1 MADGSL
7 LFDTHID
14 GSGFNSGVSKLGGS
28 AKKGLT
34 AVSGI
39 ITAVIG
45 SAVAK
50 AAMECVNLASDLQE
64 VQNVVDVTFG
74 ESAGTINDWSRQA
87 ANAFGLSELSA
98 KQYTGTMGA
107 MLKSSGVA
115 DEAIVQMSTDL
126 VGLSGDFASFF
137 NIANEE
143 AFAKI
148 RSGISGETEP
158 LKQLGIN
165 MSVANLE
172 AYALSQG
179 IEKSYSAMTQAE
191 QVTLRYNYL
200 LSVSADAQGDF
211 ARTSDGLANQQRV
224 TKLAIQNLGT
234 AIGSRLIPA
243 MTKGT
248 TAVGKFTN
256 GLAEA
261 IDERGIRGAITY
273 IRTEMP
279 LATAAVTGLATA
291 YGSLLVIKTVQKA
304 VQSYT
309 AAQSLA
315 TTAAE
320 LATSSTKKKTIAEIL
335 EAGAISAKEAATIA
349 LTGKMSL
356 ATRAQLLWNAAI
368 KASPLMV
375 AAAAIG
381 AFVGSVVLLD
391 SSLRKTNP
399 ELYEAS
405 DAMFAC
411 REESKRLK
419 DSIQETAESVAN
431 MGEELSVQE
440 ESALS
445 LADELMRM
453 SAAYEGTTSDQI
465 KMQTICDKL
474 NGSMEGLN
482 VSFDEQTGAVN
493 MSADAIKVWIEN
505 YSKMQKM
512 QSLADSYAGAIE
524 TQATAEKNLKNA
536 QEARLLAYDRL
547 SPKEKEVMQ
556 QYQSSTNITRELA
569 TSYAAVLEKM
579 RPYETEVERAT
590 AVMQQADEQVAQLN
604 ADIESLG
611 GSTQG
616 TTQVVGESFQE
627 LKTVIEE
634 NQAAMDEIW
643 QGYYNSAKENLSG
656 VTGLFNTLGEES
668 ITSFDEMNK
677 AIDSQLAWQQRYSDN
692 LANLQGRNIAGIGE
706 FASRFA
712 DGTQESAN
720 YVASFAQ
727 LSDDE
732 LQIVMDKM
740 SEVGANT
747 DTIASAIAD
756 MNAECDP
763 EWQKFKKSV
772 DEAIES
778 LNQSEAARTSA
789 YETGM
794 AAARGLNSA
803 YPIYKSAVDRY
814 NRLVVGGLT
823 RAGGGISGSFAK
835 GLSYVPYDG
844 FIAEL
849 HKGER
854 VLTAKE
860 AAAYNDL
867 AKTIDHPTEQ
877 YSILQQSSSAAAT
890 ADYSGIVTLLQ
901 KYLPKIGTGGVYL
914 DKHTLI
920 GEMAPEMNDEFGR
933 IAALQERSTANA

>member
-87 ANAFGLSELSA
+87 ATAFGLSELSA

-107 MLKSSGVA
+107 MLKSSGIA
-115 DEAIVQMSTDL
+115 DDAIVQMSTDL

-137 NIANEE
+137 NLANED

-179 IEKSYSAMTQAE
+179 IKKSYSAMTQAE

-211 ARTSDGLANQQRV
+211 ARTSDSLANQQRV

-234 AIGSRLIPA
+234 AIGSRLVPA

-256 GLAEA
+256 GLAGA
-261 IDERGIRGAITY
+261 LDERGIRGAITY
-273 IRTEMP
+273 IRTEFP

-291 YGSLLVIKTVQKA
+291 YGALLVIKAVQKA
-304 VQSYT
+304 VNTFQKSQVQLALAMMGTSLATLAESGALTAQQIIVGVLTKKIGLAT
-309 AAQSLA
+309 AAQA
-315 TTAAE
+315 
-320 LATSSTKKKTIAEIL
+320 
-335 EAGAISAKEAATIA
+335 
-349 LTGKMSL
+349 
-356 ATRAQLLWNAAI
+356 LWN
-368 KASPLMV
+368 KVMLASPVMI

-381 AFVGSVVLLD
+381 ALIGGVVLLD

-411 REESKRLK
+411 QEESKRLN

-431 MGEELSVQE
+431 MGEELSMQE
-440 ESALS
+440 ESAFS

-482 VSFDEQTGAVN
+482 ISFDEQTGAVN

-569 TSYAAVLEKM
+569 TSYAVILAKLQ
-579 RPYETEVERAT
+579 PYESAVESAT

-616 TTQVVGESFQE
+616 TTQAVGESFQE

-692 LANLQGRNIAGIGE
+692 LANLQSRNIDGIGE
-706 FASRFA
+706 FASKFS
-712 DGTQESAN
+712 DGTTQSAN
-720 YVASFAQ
+720 YLASFAN
-727 LSDDE
+727 LSDE
-732 LQIVMDKM
+732 QLKIVMEKM
-740 SEVGANT
+740 GEVSDNT

-763 EWQKFKKSV
+763 EWQKFKKAV
-772 DEAIES
+772 DEAIAS
-778 LNQSEAARTSA
+778 LNQSEAARSSA
-789 YETGM
+789 YETGR
-794 AAARGLNSA
+794 AAASGLNSA

-814 NRLVVGGLT
+814 NRLVIGGFT
-823 RAGGGISGSFAK
+823 RFGGGISGSHAN
-835 GLSYVPYDG
+835 GLAYVPYDG
-844 FIAEL
+844 YLAEL

-867 AKTIDHPTEQ
+867 AKTLDHPTEQ

-920 GEMAPEMNDEFGR
+920 GEMAPGMNDEFGR
-933 IAALQERSTANA
+933 VAALQERSTANA

>member
-50 AAMECVNLASDLQE
+50 TAMECVNLASDLQE

-87 ANAFGLSELSA
+87 ATAFGLSELSA

-107 MLKSSGVA
+107 MLKSSGIA
-115 DEAIVQMSTDL
+115 DDAIVQMSTDL

-137 NIANEE
+137 NIANDE

-211 ARTSDGLANQQRV
+211 ARTSDSLANQQRV

-234 AIGSRLIPA
+234 AIGSRLVPA

-256 GLAEA
+256 GLAGA
-261 IDERGIRGAITY
+261 IDERGIRGAITF

-279 LATAAVTGLATA
+279 LATAAVTGLAVA

-304 VQSYT
+304 VNTFQKSQVQLALAMMGTSLATLAESGALTAQQIIVGVLTKKIGLAT
-309 AAQSLA
+309 AAQA
-315 TTAAE
+315 
-320 LATSSTKKKTIAEIL
+320 
-335 EAGAISAKEAATIA
+335 
-349 LTGKMSL
+349 
-356 ATRAQLLWNAAI
+356 LWN
-368 KASPLMV
+368 KVMLASPVMI

-381 AFVGSVVLLD
+381 ALIGSVVLLD

-411 REESKRLK
+411 QEESKRLN

-431 MGEELSVQE
+431 MGEDLSMQE
-440 ESALS
+440 ESAFS

-482 VSFDEQTGAVN
+482 ISFDEQTGAVN

-569 TSYAAVLEKM
+569 TSYAVILAKLQ
-579 RPYETEVERAT
+579 PYESAVESAT

-616 TTQVVGESFQE
+616 TTQAVGESFQE

-692 LANLQGRNIAGIGE
+692 LANLQSRNIDGIGE
-706 FASRFA
+706 FASKFS
-712 DGTQESAN
+712 DGTTQSAN
-720 YVASFAQ
+720 YLASFAN
-727 LSDDE
+727 LSDE
-732 LQIVMDKM
+732 QLKIVMEKM
-740 SEVGANT
+740 GEVSDNT

-763 EWQKFKKSV
+763 EWQKFKKAV
-772 DEAIES
+772 DEAIAS
-778 LNQSEAARTSA
+778 LNQSEAARSSA
-789 YETGM
+789 YETGR
-794 AAARGLNSA
+794 AAASGLNSA

-814 NRLVVGGLT
+814 NRLVIGGFT
-823 RAGGGISGSFAK
+823 RFGGGISGSHAN
-835 GLSYVPYDG
+835 GLAYVPYDG
-844 FIAEL
+844 YLAEL

-920 GEMAPEMNDEFGR
+920 GEMAPGMNDEFGR
-933 IAALQERSTANA
+933 VAALQERSTANA

>member
-1 MADGSL
+1 MREIRLTFERPQIKINGIV
-7 LFDTHID
+7 FD
-14 GSGFNSGVSKLGGS
+14 V
-28 AKKGLT
+28 
-34 AVSGI
+34 
-39 ITAVIG
+39 
-45 SAVAK
+45 
-50 AAMECVNLASDLQE
+50 
-64 VQNVVDVTFG
+64 
-74 ESAGTINDWSRQA
+74 
-87 ANAFGLSELSA
+87 
-98 KQYTGTMGA
+98 
-107 MLKSSGVA
+107 LKS
-115 DEAIVQMSTDL
+115 DKAIVQDMCEIDRQFADKDL
-126 VGLSGDFASFF
+126 NDPSVIVEKNDVMLQYLDALLGKGAMEKIEGSIDGIQDYGLGLSGDFASFF
-137 NIANEE
+137 NIANDE

-179 IEKSYSAMTQAE
+179 IKKSYSAMTQAE

-211 ARTSDGLANQQRV
+211 ARTSDSLANQQRI
-224 TKLAIQNLGT
+224 TKLAIQNIGT

-248 TAVGKFTN
+248 TAVGKFTT

-291 YGSLLVIKTVQKA
+291 YGSLLVIKTVQKV
-304 VQSYT
+304 VQSFQETQVHLALAMMETSVATLAESGALTAQQIIVGVLTKKIGLAT
-309 AAQSLA
+309 AAQA
-315 TTAAE
+315 
-320 LATSSTKKKTIAEIL
+320 
-335 EAGAISAKEAATIA
+335 
-349 LTGKMSL
+349 
-356 ATRAQLLWNAAI
+356 LWNKAMLVF
-368 KASPLMV
+368 ASPVMKV
-375 AAAAIG
+375 AAVIG
-381 AFVGSVVLLD
+381 ALIGGIVLLD

-431 MGEELSVQE
+431 MGEELSMQE
-440 ESALS
+440 ESAVS

-474 NGSMEGLN
+474 NDSMEGLN

-569 TSYAAVLEKM
+569 TSYAVILAKLQ
-579 RPYETEVERAT
+579 PYETEVERAT
-590 AVMQQADEQVAQLN
+590 EVMRQVDEQVAQLN

-616 TTQVVGESFQE
+616 TTQAVGETFSE
-627 LKTVIEE
+627 LRTVIEE

-677 AIDSQLAWQQRYSDN
+677 AIDSQLSWQQRYSDN

-712 DGTQESAN
+712 DGTQDSAN
-720 YVASFAQ
+720 YLASFAQ

-732 LQIVMDKM
+732 LKIVMDKM
-740 SEVGANT
+740 NEVGANT

-763 EWQKFKKSV
+763 EWQKFKKAV

-789 YETGM
+789 YETGI
-794 AAARGLNSA
+794 AAASGLNSA

-823 RAGGGISGSFAK
+823 RFGGNVSGSFAK

-867 AKTIDHPTEQ
+867 AKTIAHPTEQ

-920 GEMAPEMNDEFGR
+920 GEMAPGMNDEFGR
-933 IAALQERSTANA
+933 VAALQERSTANA

>member
-87 ANAFGLSELSA
+87 ATAFGLSELSA

-107 MLKSSGVA
+107 MLKSSGIA
-115 DEAIVQMSTDL
+115 DDAIVQMSTDL

-137 NIANEE
+137 NLANED

-179 IEKSYSAMTQAE
+179 IKKSYSAMTQAE

-211 ARTSDGLANQQRV
+211 ARTSDSLANQQRV

-234 AIGSRLIPA
+234 AIGSRLVPA

-256 GLAEA
+256 GLAGA
-261 IDERGIRGAITY
+261 LDERGIRGAITY
-273 IRTEMP
+273 IRTEFP

-291 YGSLLVIKTVQKA
+291 YGALLVIKAVQKA
-304 VQSYT
+304 VNTFQRSQVQLALAMMGTSSATLAESGALTAQQIIVGVLTKKIGLAT
-309 AAQSLA
+309 AAQA
-315 TTAAE
+315 
-320 LATSSTKKKTIAEIL
+320 
-335 EAGAISAKEAATIA
+335 
-349 LTGKMSL
+349 
-356 ATRAQLLWNAAI
+356 LWN
-368 KASPLMV
+368 KVMLASPVMI

-381 AFVGSVVLLD
+381 ALIGGVVLLD

-411 REESKRLK
+411 QEESKRLN

-431 MGEELSVQE
+431 MGEELSMQE
-440 ESALS
+440 ESAFS

-482 VSFDEQTGAVN
+482 ISFDEQTGAVN

-569 TSYAAVLEKM
+569 TSYAVILAKLQ
-579 RPYETEVERAT
+579 PYESAVESAT

-616 TTQVVGESFQE
+616 TTQAVGGSFQE

-643 QGYYNSAKENLSG
+643 QGYYNSAKENLSS

-668 ITSFDEMNK
+668 IISFDEMNK
-677 AIDSQLAWQQRYSDN
+677 AVDSQLAWQQRYSDN
-692 LANLQGRNIAGIGE
+692 LANLQSRNIDGIGE
-706 FASRFA
+706 FASKFS
-712 DGTQESAN
+712 DGTTQSAN
-720 YVASFAQ
+720 YLASFAN
-727 LSDDE
+727 LSDE
-732 LQIVMDKM
+732 QLKIVMEKM
-740 SEVGANT
+740 GEVSDNT

-756 MNAECDP
+756 MNAECNP
-763 EWQKFKKSV
+763 EWQKFKKAV
-772 DEAIES
+772 DEAIAS
-778 LNQSEAARTSA
+778 LNQSEAARSSA
-789 YETGM
+789 YETGR
-794 AAARGLNSA
+794 AAASGLNSA

-814 NRLVVGGLT
+814 NRLVIGGFTRFGGGL
-823 RAGGGISGSFAK
+823 SGSHAN
-835 GLSYVPYDG
+835 GLAYVPYDG
-844 FIAEL
+844 YLAEL

-920 GEMAPEMNDEFGR
+920 GEMAPGMNDEFGR
-933 IAALQERSTANA
+933 VAALQERSTANA

>member
-87 ANAFGLSELSA
+87 ATAFGLSELSA

-107 MLKSSGVA
+107 MLKSSGIA
-115 DEAIVQMSTDL
+115 DDAIVQMSTDL

-137 NIANEE
+137 NLANED

-179 IEKSYSAMTQAE
+179 IKKSYSAMTQAE

-211 ARTSDGLANQQRV
+211 ARTSDSLANQQRV

-234 AIGSRLIPA
+234 AIGSRLVPA

-256 GLAEA
+256 GLAGA
-261 IDERGIRGAITY
+261 LDERGIRGAITY
-273 IRTEMP
+273 IRTEFP

-304 VQSYT
+304 
-309 AAQSLA
+309 AQA
-315 TTAAE
+315 
-320 LATSSTKKKTIAEIL
+320 
-335 EAGAISAKEAATIA
+335 
-349 LTGKMSL
+349 
-356 ATRAQLLWNAAI
+356 LWN
-368 KASPLMV
+368 KVMLASPVMI

-381 AFVGSVVLLD
+381 ALIGGVVLLD

-411 REESKRLK
+411 QEESKRLN

-431 MGEELSVQE
+431 MGEELSMQE
-440 ESALS
+440 ESAFS

-482 VSFDEQTGAVN
+482 ISFDEQTGAVN

-569 TSYAAVLEKM
+569 TSYAVILAKLQ
-579 RPYETEVERAT
+579 PYESAVESAT

-616 TTQVVGESFQE
+616 TTQAVGESFQE

-692 LANLQGRNIAGIGE
+692 LANLQSRNIDGIGE
-706 FASRFA
+706 FASKFS
-712 DGTQESAN
+712 DGTTQSAN
-720 YVASFAQ
+720 YLASFAN
-727 LSDDE
+727 LSDE
-732 LQIVMDKM
+732 QLKIVMEKM
-740 SEVGANT
+740 GEVSDNT

-763 EWQKFKKSV
+763 EWQKFKKAV
-772 DEAIES
+772 DEAIAS
-778 LNQSEAARTSA
+778 LNQSEAARGNA
-789 YETGM
+789 YATG
-794 AAARGLNSA
+794 AAAAVGLNNA
-803 YPIYKSAVDRY
+803 FHLYKSAADRY
-814 NRLVVGGLT
+814 NKLVIGGK
-823 RAGGGISGSFAK
+823 AGGVGYTPHAN
-835 GLSYVPYDG
+835 GLAYVPYDG
-844 FIAEL
+844 YLAEL

-914 DKHTLI
+914 DKDTLI
-920 GEMAPEMNDEFGR
+920 GEMAPGMNDEFGR
-933 IAALQERSTANA
+933 VAALQGRSTANA

>member
-87 ANAFGLSELSA
+87 ATAFGLSELSA

-107 MLKSSGVA
+107 MLKSSGIA
-115 DEAIVQMSTDL
+115 DDAIVQMSTDL

-137 NIANEE
+137 NLANED

-179 IEKSYSAMTQAE
+179 IKKSYSAMTQAE

-211 ARTSDGLANQQRV
+211 ARTSDSLANQQRV

-234 AIGSRLIPA
+234 AIGSRLVPA

-256 GLAEA
+256 GLAGA
-261 IDERGIRGAITY
+261 LDERGIRGAITY
-273 IRTEMP
+273 IRTEFP

-291 YGSLLVIKTVQKA
+291 YGALLVIKTVQKV
-304 VQSYT
+304 VQSFQVTQVHLALAMMETSLATLAESGALTAQQIIVGVLTKKIGLAT
-309 AAQSLA
+309 AAQA
-315 TTAAE
+315 
-320 LATSSTKKKTIAEIL
+320 
-335 EAGAISAKEAATIA
+335 
-349 LTGKMSL
+349 
-356 ATRAQLLWNAAI
+356 LWN
-368 KASPLMV
+368 KVMLASPVMI

-381 AFVGSVVLLD
+381 ALIGGVVLLD

-411 REESKRLK
+411 QEESKRLN

-431 MGEELSVQE
+431 MGEELSMQE
-440 ESALS
+440 ESAFS

-482 VSFDEQTGAVN
+482 ISFDEQTGAVN

-569 TSYAAVLEKM
+569 TSYAVILAKLQ
-579 RPYETEVERAT
+579 PYESAVESAT

-616 TTQVVGESFQE
+616 TTQAVGESFQE

-692 LANLQGRNIAGIGE
+692 LANLQSRNIDGIGE
-706 FASRFA
+706 FASKFS
-712 DGTQESAN
+712 DGTTQSAN
-720 YVASFAQ
+720 YLASFAN
-727 LSDDE
+727 LSDE
-732 LQIVMDKM
+732 QLKIVMEKM
-740 SEVGANT
+740 GEVSDNT

-756 MNAECDP
+756 MNSACDP
-763 EWQKFKKSV
+763 EWQRFKQAAE
-772 DEAIES
+772 EAIES
-778 LNQSEAARTSA
+778 LNQAEAARANA
-789 YETGM
+789 YSTGR
-794 AAARGLNSA
+794 AAASGLNSA

-814 NRLVVGGLT
+814 NRLVIGGFT
-823 RAGGGISGSFAK
+823 RFGGGISGSHAN
-835 GLSYVPYDG
+835 GLAYVPYDG
-844 FIAEL
+844 YLAEL

-920 GEMAPEMNDEFGR
+920 GEMAPGMNDEFGR
-933 IAALQERSTANA
+933 VAALQERSTANA

>member
-34 AVSGI
+34 AVIGI

-87 ANAFGLSELSA
+87 ATAFGLSELSA

-107 MLKSSGVA
+107 MLKSSGIA
-115 DEAIVQMSTDL
+115 DDAIVQMSTDL

-137 NIANEE
+137 NIANDE

-211 ARTSDGLANQQRV
+211 ARTSDSLANQQRV

-234 AIGSRLIPA
+234 AIGSRLVPA

-256 GLAEA
+256 GLAGA
-261 IDERGIRGAITY
+261 IDERGIRGAITF

-279 LATAAVTGLATA
+279 LATAAVTGLAVA
-291 YGSLLVIKTVQKA
+291 YGSLLVIKTVQKV
-304 VQSYT
+304 VQSFQVTQVHLALAMMETSLATLAESGALTAQQIIVGVLTKKIGLAT
-309 AAQSLA
+309 AAQA
-315 TTAAE
+315 
-320 LATSSTKKKTIAEIL
+320 
-335 EAGAISAKEAATIA
+335 
-349 LTGKMSL
+349 
-356 ATRAQLLWNAAI
+356 LWN
-368 KASPLMV
+368 KVMLASPVMI

-381 AFVGSVVLLD
+381 ALIGGVVLLD

-411 REESKRLK
+411 QEESKRLN

-431 MGEELSVQE
+431 MGEELSMQE
-440 ESALS
+440 ESAFS

-482 VSFDEQTGAVN
+482 ISFDEQTGAVN

-569 TSYAAVLEKM
+569 TSYAVILAKLQ
-579 RPYETEVERAT
+579 PYESAVESAT

-616 TTQVVGESFQE
+616 TTQAVGESFQE

-692 LANLQGRNIAGIGE
+692 LANLQSRNIDGIGE
-706 FASRFA
+706 FASKFS
-712 DGTQESAN
+712 DGTTQSAN
-720 YVASFAQ
+720 YLASFAN
-727 LSDDE
+727 LSDE
-732 LQIVMDKM
+732 QLKIVMEKM
-740 SEVGANT
+740 GEVSDNT

-763 EWQKFKKSV
+763 EWQKFKKAV
-772 DEAIES
+772 DEAIAS
-778 LNQSEAARTSA
+778 LNQSEAARSSA
-789 YETGM
+789 YETGR
-794 AAARGLNSA
+794 AAASGLNSA

-814 NRLVVGGLT
+814 NRLVIGGFT
-823 RAGGGISGSFAK
+823 RFGGGISGSHAN
-835 GLSYVPYDG
+835 GLAYVPYDG
-844 FIAEL
+844 YLAEL

-920 GEMAPEMNDEFGR
+920 GEMAPGMNDEFGR
-933 IAALQERSTANA
+933 VAALQERSTANA

>member
-1 MADGSL
+1 M
-7 LFDTHID
+7 FDTHID
-14 GSGFNSGVSKLGGS
+14 GSGFEDGVNKLGGS
-28 AKKGLT
+28 AKKGLS
-34 AVSGI
+34 AVSKI

-45 SAVAK
+45 SAVIKTGA
-50 AAMECVNLASDLQE
+50 ECVNLASDLEE

-74 ESAGTINDWSRQA
+74 KSSGTINDWSRQA
-87 ANAFGLSELSA
+87 ATAFGMSELSA
-98 KQYTGTMGA
+98 KQYTGTLGA

-115 DEAIVQMSTDL
+115 DDAIVQMSTDL

-137 NIANEE
+137 NLANED

-179 IEKSYSAMTQAE
+179 IKKSYSAMTQAE

-200 LSVSADAQGDF
+200 MSVSADAQGDF
-211 ARTSDGLANQQRV
+211 ARTSGSLANQQRI
-224 TKLAIQNLGT
+224 TSLAIQNVGT
-234 AIGSRLIPA
+234 EIGNMLIPYV
-243 MTKGT
+243 TKAT
-248 TAVGKFTN
+248 SAVGKFAN
-256 GLAEA
+256 GLAGA
-261 IDERGIRGAITY
+261 LDERGIRGAITY
-273 IRTEMP
+273 IRTEFP

-291 YGSLLVIKTVQKA
+291 YGALLVIKTVQKA
-304 VQSYT
+304 VNTFQKSQVQLALAMMGASEAALLESGALTAKEIIVGVLTKKISLAT
-309 AAQSLA
+309 AAQALWNKVMLA
-315 TTAAE
+315 
-320 LATSSTKKKTIAEIL
+320 SPVMI
-335 EAGAISAKEAATIA
+335 AAT
-349 LTGKMSL
+349 
-356 ATRAQLLWNAAI
+356 
-368 KASPLMV
+368 
-375 AAAAIG
+375 AIG
-381 AFVGSVVLLD
+381 ALIGGVVLLD

-411 REESKRLK
+411 QEESKRLN

-431 MGEELSVQE
+431 MGEELSMQE
-440 ESALS
+440 ESAFS

-482 VSFDEQTGAVN
+482 ISFDEQTGAVN

-569 TSYAAVLEKM
+569 TSYAVILAKLQ
-579 RPYETEVERAT
+579 PYESAVESAT

-616 TTQVVGESFQE
+616 TTQAVGESFQE
-627 LKTVIEE
+627 LRTVIEE

-692 LANLQGRNIAGIGE
+692 LANLQSRNIDGIGE
-706 FASRFA
+706 FASKFS
-712 DGTQESAN
+712 DGTTQSAN
-720 YVASFAQ
+720 YLASFAN
-727 LSDDE
+727 LSDE
-732 LQIVMDKM
+732 QLKIVMEKM
-740 SEVGANT
+740 GEVSDNT

-763 EWQKFKKSV
+763 EWQKFKKAV
-772 DEAIES
+772 DEAVAS
-778 LNQSEAARTSA
+778 LNQSEAARGNA
-789 YETGM
+789 YATG
-794 AAARGLNSA
+794 AAAAVGLNNA
-803 YPIYKSAVDRY
+803 FHLYKSAADRY
-814 NRLVVGGLT
+814 NKLVIGGK
-823 RAGGGISGSFAK
+823 AGGVGYTPHAN
-835 GLSYVPYDG
+835 GLAYVPYDG
-844 FIAEL
+844 YLAEL

-920 GEMAPEMNDEFGR
+920 GEMAPGMNDEFGR
-933 IAALQERSTANA
+933 VAALQERSTANA

>member
-50 AAMECVNLASDLQE
+50 TAMECVNLASDLQE

-87 ANAFGLSELSA
+87 ATAFGLSELSA

-107 MLKSSGVA
+107 MLKSSGIA

-137 NIANEE
+137 NIANDE

-211 ARTSDGLANQQRV
+211 TRTSDSLANQQRI

-234 AIGSRLIPA
+234 AIGSRLVQA

-248 TAVGKFTN
+248 TSVGKFTN
-256 GLAEA
+256 GLAGA

-304 VQSYT
+304 VKSYT

-315 TTAAE
+315 TAAAGLGSATE
-320 LATSSTKKKTIAEIL
+320 LL
-335 EAGAISAKEAATIA
+335 HAGAISAKEAATIA

-368 KASPLMV
+368 KASPVMIAV
-375 AAAAIG
+375 SAIG
-381 AFVGSVVLLD
+381 AFVGGVVLLD
-391 SSLRKTNP
+391 SAMRKAYP
-399 ELYEAS
+399 EAYAMA
-405 DAMFAC
+405 DA
-411 REESKRLK
+411 
-419 DSIQETAESVAN
+419 I
-431 MGEELSVQE
+431 
-440 ESALS
+440 
-445 LADELMRM
+445 
-453 SAAYEGTTSDQI
+453 DQI
-465 KMQTICDKL
+465 NEKANSVSETIESSNKTFQQATEEINDQATRAQILSDRLEQLSSAYSGSVGEQAEMRAICEEL
-474 NGSMEGLN
+474 NGSVDGLN
-482 VSFDEQTGAVN
+482 ISFNEQTGA
-493 MSADAIKVWIEN
+493 IEGTT
-505 YSKMQKM
+505 
-512 QSLADSYAGAIE
+512 GALQDYIE
-524 TQATAEKNLKNA
+524 TQRKAAIANATQEQYNRLVSAQVDAEVNLYNVQKKQRDLYSSYTQEQQRAIDKKREGLELTYAEQSAYNVISYSWEKLAAAETTA
-536 QEARLLAYDRL
+536 QEAYNVATDAVSAYNQTLIDL
-547 SPKEKEVMQ
+547 GYTQDE
-556 QYQSSTNITRELA
+556 
-569 TSYAAVLEKM
+569 AAQKTA
-579 RPYETEVERAT
+579 ETF
-590 AVMQQADEQVAQLN
+590 
-604 ADIESLG
+604 S
-611 GSTQG
+611 
-616 TTQVVGESFQE
+616 E

-677 AIDSQLAWQQRYSDN
+677 AIDSQLSWQQRYSDN

-712 DGTQESAN
+712 DGTQDSAN
-720 YVASFAQ
+720 YLASFAQ

-732 LQIVMDKM
+732 LKIVMDKM
-740 SEVGANT
+740 NEVGANT

-763 EWQKFKKSV
+763 EWQKFKKAV
-772 DEAIES
+772 DEAVAS
-778 LNQSEAARTSA
+778 LDQSEAARTSA

-794 AAARGLNSA
+794 AAASGLNSA

-823 RAGGGISGSFAK
+823 RFGGNVSGSFAN

-877 YSILQQSSSAAAT
+877 YSILQQSASAAAT

-920 GEMAPEMNDEFGR
+920 GEMAPGMNDEFGR
-933 IAALQERSTANA
+933 VAALQERSTANA

>member
-50 AAMECVNLASDLQE
+50 TAMECVNLASDLQE

-87 ANAFGLSELSA
+87 ATAFGLSELSA
-98 KQYTGTMGA
+98 KQYTGTLGA
-107 MLKSSGVA
+107 MLKSSGIA
-115 DEAIVQMSTDL
+115 DDAIVQMSTDL

-200 LSVSADAQGDF
+200 LSVSKDAQGDF

-234 AIGSRLIPA
+234 AIGSRLVPA

-256 GLAEA
+256 GLAGA

-304 VQSYT
+304 VQSFQETQVHLALAMMETSVATLAESGALTAQQIIVGVLTKKIGLAT
-309 AAQSLA
+309 AAQA
-315 TTAAE
+315 
-320 LATSSTKKKTIAEIL
+320 
-335 EAGAISAKEAATIA
+335 
-349 LTGKMSL
+349 
-356 ATRAQLLWNAAI
+356 LWNKAMLVF
-368 KASPLMV
+368 ASPVMKV
-375 AAAAIG
+375 AAVIG
-381 AFVGSVVLLD
+381 ALIGGVVLLD

-493 MSADAIKVWIEN
+493 MSADAIKAWIEN

-590 AVMQQADEQVAQLN
+590 EVMRQADEQVAQLN

-616 TTQVVGESFQE
+616 TAQAVEESFQE

-643 QGYYNSAKENLSG
+643 QGYYQSAKENLSG

-677 AIDSQLAWQQRYSDN
+677 AIDSQLDWQNRYADN

-712 DGTQESAN
+712 DGTQDSAN
-720 YVASFAQ
+720 YLASFAQ

-732 LQIVMDKM
+732 LKIVMDKM
-740 SEVGANT
+740 NEVGANT

-763 EWQKFKKSV
+763 EWQKFKKAV
-772 DEAIES
+772 DEAVAS
-778 LNQSEAARTSA
+778 LDQSEAARTSA

-794 AAARGLNSA
+794 AAASGLNSA

-823 RAGGGISGSFAK
+823 RFGGNVSGSFAN

-877 YSILQQSSSAAAT
+877 YSILQQSASAAAT

-920 GEMAPEMNDEFGR
+920 GEMAPGMNDEFGR
-933 IAALQERSTANA
+933 VAALQERSTANA

>member
-87 ANAFGLSELSA
+87 ATAFGLSELSA

-107 MLKSSGVA
+107 MLKSSGIA
-115 DEAIVQMSTDL
+115 DDAIVQMSTDL

-137 NIANEE
+137 NLANED

-179 IEKSYSAMTQAE
+179 IKKSYSAMTQAE

-211 ARTSDGLANQQRV
+211 ARTSDSLANQQRV

-234 AIGSRLIPA
+234 AIGSRLVPA

-256 GLAEA
+256 GLAGA
-261 IDERGIRGAITY
+261 LDERGIRGAITY
-273 IRTEMP
+273 IRTEFP

-291 YGSLLVIKTVQKA
+291 YGALLVIKAVQKA
-304 VQSYT
+304 VNTFQKSQVQLALAMMGTSLATLAESGALTAQQIIVGVLTKKIGLAT
-309 AAQSLA
+309 AAQA
-315 TTAAE
+315 
-320 LATSSTKKKTIAEIL
+320 
-335 EAGAISAKEAATIA
+335 
-349 LTGKMSL
+349 
-356 ATRAQLLWNAAI
+356 LWN
-368 KASPLMV
+368 KVMLASPVMI

-381 AFVGSVVLLD
+381 ALIGSVVLLD

-411 REESKRLK
+411 QEESKRLN

-431 MGEELSVQE
+431 MGEDLSMQE
-440 ESALS
+440 ESAFS

-482 VSFDEQTGAVN
+482 ISFDEQTGAVN

-569 TSYAAVLEKM
+569 TSYAVILAKLQ
-579 RPYETEVERAT
+579 PYESAVESAT

-616 TTQVVGESFQE
+616 TTQAVGESFQE

-692 LANLQGRNIAGIGE
+692 LANLQSRNIDGIGE
-706 FASRFA
+706 FASKFS
-712 DGTQESAN
+712 DGTTQSAN
-720 YVASFAQ
+720 YLASFAN
-727 LSDDE
+727 LSDE
-732 LQIVMDKM
+732 QLKIVMEKM
-740 SEVGANT
+740 GEVSDNT

-763 EWQKFKKSV
+763 EWQKFKKAV
-772 DEAIES
+772 DEAIAS
-778 LNQSEAARTSA
+778 LNQSEAARSSA
-789 YETGM
+789 YETGR
-794 AAARGLNSA
+794 AAASGLNSA

-814 NRLVVGGLT
+814 NRLVIGGFT
-823 RAGGGISGSFAK
+823 RFGGGISGSHAN
-835 GLSYVPYDG
+835 GLAYVPYDG
-844 FIAEL
+844 YLAEL

-920 GEMAPEMNDEFGR
+920 GEMAPGMNDEFGR
-933 IAALQERSTANA
+933 VAALQERSTANA

>member
-87 ANAFGLSELSA
+87 ATAFGLSELSA

-107 MLKSSGVA
+107 MLKSSGIA
-115 DEAIVQMSTDL
+115 DDAIVQMSTDL

-137 NIANEE
+137 NIANDE

-211 ARTSDGLANQQRV
+211 ARTSDSLANQQRV

-234 AIGSRLIPA
+234 AIGSRLVPA

-256 GLAEA
+256 GLAGA
-261 IDERGIRGAITY
+261 IDERGIRGAITF

-279 LATAAVTGLATA
+279 LATAAVTGLAVA
-291 YGSLLVIKTVQKA
+291 YGSLLVIKTVQKV
-304 VQSYT
+304 VQSFQVTQVHLALAMMETSLATLAESGALTAQQIIVGVLTKKIGLAT
-309 AAQSLA
+309 AAQALWNKVMLA
-315 TTAAE
+315 
-320 LATSSTKKKTIAEIL
+320 SPVMI
-335 EAGAISAKEAATIA
+335 AAT
-349 LTGKMSL
+349 
-356 ATRAQLLWNAAI
+356 
-368 KASPLMV
+368 
-375 AAAAIG
+375 AIG
-381 AFVGSVVLLD
+381 ALIGGVVLLD

-405 DAMFAC
+405 DAMLAC
-411 REESKRLK
+411 REESDRLA
-419 DSIQETAESVAN
+419 DSMRDTAESIAN
-431 MGEELSVQE
+431 TGDELSAQE
-440 ESALS
+440 DSALH
-445 LADELMRM
+445 LANALMNMSSAYSGTQGEQLRM
-453 SAAYEGTTSDQI
+453 QA
-465 KMQTICDKL
+465 ICDKL
-474 NGSMEGLN
+474 NNSIDGLN
-482 VSFDEQTGAVN
+482 VSFDVQTGAVN

-569 TSYAAVLEKM
+569 TSYAVILAKLQ
-579 RPYETEVERAT
+579 PYESAVESAT

-616 TTQVVGESFQE
+616 TTQAVGESFQE

-692 LANLQGRNIAGIGE
+692 LANLQSRNIDGIGE
-706 FASRFA
+706 FASKFS
-712 DGTQESAN
+712 DGTTQSAN
-720 YVASFAQ
+720 YLASFAN
-727 LSDDE
+727 LSDE
-732 LQIVMDKM
+732 QLKIVMEKM
-740 SEVGANT
+740 GEVSDNT

-763 EWQKFKKSV
+763 EWQKFKKAV
-772 DEAIES
+772 DEAIAS
-778 LNQSEAARTSA
+778 LNQSEAARSSA
-789 YETGM
+789 YETGR
-794 AAARGLNSA
+794 AAASGLNSA

-814 NRLVVGGLT
+814 NRLVIGGFT
-823 RAGGGISGSFAK
+823 RFGGGISGSHAN
-835 GLSYVPYDG
+835 GLAYVPYDG
-844 FIAEL
+844 YLAEL

-920 GEMAPEMNDEFGR
+920 GEMAPGMNDEFGR
-933 IAALQERSTANA
+933 VAALQERSTANA

>member
-87 ANAFGLSELSA
+87 ATAFGLSELSA

-107 MLKSSGVA
+107 MLKSSGIA
-115 DEAIVQMSTDL
+115 DDAIVQMSTDL

-137 NIANEE
+137 NIANDE

-211 ARTSDGLANQQRV
+211 ARTSDSLANQQRV

-234 AIGSRLIPA
+234 AIGSRLVPA

-256 GLAEA
+256 GLAGA
-261 IDERGIRGAITY
+261 IDERGIRGAITF

-279 LATAAVTGLATA
+279 LATAAVTGLAVA
-291 YGSLLVIKTVQKA
+291 YGSLLVIKTVQKV
-304 VQSYT
+304 VQSFQVTQVHLALAMMETSLATLAESGALTAQQIIVGVLTKKIGLAT
-309 AAQSLA
+309 AAQA
-315 TTAAE
+315 
-320 LATSSTKKKTIAEIL
+320 
-335 EAGAISAKEAATIA
+335 
-349 LTGKMSL
+349 
-356 ATRAQLLWNAAI
+356 LWN
-368 KASPLMV
+368 KVMLASPVMI

-381 AFVGSVVLLD
+381 AFIGGVVLLD
-391 SSLRKTNP
+391 SSLGKTNP

-411 REESKRLK
+411 QEESKRLN

-431 MGEELSVQE
+431 MGEELSMQE
-440 ESALS
+440 ESAFS

-482 VSFDEQTGAVN
+482 ISFDEQTGAVN
-493 MSADAIKVWIEN
+493 MSADAIKVWIEK

-536 QEARLLAYDRL
+536 QEARLRDA
-547 SPKEKEVMQ
+547 
-556 QYQSSTNITRELA
+556 
-569 TSYAAVLEKM
+569 
-579 RPYETEVERAT
+579 RP
-590 AVMQQADEQVAQLN
+590 
-604 ADIESLG
+604 
-611 GSTQG
+611 
-616 TTQVVGESFQE
+616 
-627 LKTVIEE
+627 
-634 NQAAMDEIW
+634 
-643 QGYYNSAKENLSG
+643 
-656 VTGLFNTLGEES
+656 NTL
-668 ITSFDEMNK
+668 
-677 AIDSQLAWQQRYSDN
+677 
-692 LANLQGRNIAGIGE
+692 
-706 FASRFA
+706 
-712 DGTQESAN
+712 
-720 YVASFAQ
+720 
-727 LSDDE
+727 
-732 LQIVMDKM
+732 
-740 SEVGANT
+740 
-747 DTIASAIAD
+747 
-756 MNAECDP
+756 
-763 EWQKFKKSV
+763 
-772 DEAIES
+772 
-778 LNQSEAARTSA
+778 
-789 YETGM
+789 
-794 AAARGLNSA
+794 
-803 YPIYKSAVDRY
+803 
-814 NRLVVGGLT
+814 LT
-823 RAGGGISGSFAK
+823 RSKARSMSTSSSSGS
-835 GLSYVPYDG
+835 
-844 FIAEL
+844 
-849 HKGER
+849 
-854 VLTAKE
+854 
-860 AAAYNDL
+860 
-867 AKTIDHPTEQ
+867 
-877 YSILQQSSSAAAT
+877 
-890 ADYSGIVTLLQ
+890 
-901 KYLPKIGTGGVYL
+901 
-914 DKHTLI
+914 
-920 GEMAPEMNDEFGR
+920 M
-933 IAALQERSTANA
+933 

>member
-87 ANAFGLSELSA
+87 ATAFGLSELSA

-107 MLKSSGVA
+107 MLKSSGIA
-115 DEAIVQMSTDL
+115 DDAIVQMSTDL

-137 NIANEE
+137 NIANDE

-211 ARTSDGLANQQRV
+211 ARTSDSLANQQRV

-234 AIGSRLIPA
+234 AIGSRLVPA

-256 GLAEA
+256 GLAGA
-261 IDERGIRGAITY
+261 IDERGIRGAITF

-279 LATAAVTGLATA
+279 LATAAVTGLAVA
-291 YGSLLVIKTVQKA
+291 YGSLLVIKTVQKV
-304 VQSYT
+304 VQSFQVTQVHLALAMMETSLATLAESGALTAQQIIVGVLTKKIGLAT
-309 AAQSLA
+309 AAQA
-315 TTAAE
+315 
-320 LATSSTKKKTIAEIL
+320 
-335 EAGAISAKEAATIA
+335 
-349 LTGKMSL
+349 
-356 ATRAQLLWNAAI
+356 LWN
-368 KASPLMV
+368 KVMLASPVMI

-381 AFVGSVVLLD
+381 ALIGGVVLLD

-411 REESKRLK
+411 QEESKRLN

-431 MGEELSVQE
+431 MGEELSMQE
-440 ESALS
+440 ESAFS

-482 VSFDEQTGAVN
+482 ISFDEQTGAVN

-569 TSYAAVLEKM
+569 TSYAVILAKLQ
-579 RPYETEVERAT
+579 PYESAVESAT

-616 TTQVVGESFQE
+616 TTQAVGESFQE

-692 LANLQGRNIAGIGE
+692 LANLQSRNIDGIGE
-706 FASRFA
+706 FASKFS
-712 DGTQESAN
+712 DGTTQSAN
-720 YVASFAQ
+720 YLASFAN
-727 LSDDE
+727 LSDE
-732 LQIVMDKM
+732 QLKIVMEKM
-740 SEVGANT
+740 GEVSDNT

-763 EWQKFKKSV
+763 EWQKFKKAV
-772 DEAIES
+772 DEAIAS
-778 LNQSEAARTSA
+778 LNQSEAARSSA
-789 YETGM
+789 YETGR
-794 AAARGLNSA
+794 AAASGLNSA

-814 NRLVVGGLT
+814 NRLVIGGFT
-823 RAGGGISGSFAK
+823 RFGGGISGSHAN
-835 GLSYVPYDG
+835 GLAYVPYDG
-844 FIAEL
+844 YLAEL

-920 GEMAPEMNDEFGR
+920 GEMAPGMNDEFGR
-933 IAALQERSTANA
+933 VAALQERSTANA

>member
-50 AAMECVNLASDLQE
+50 TAMECVNLASDLQE

-87 ANAFGLSELSA
+87 ATAFGLSELSA

-107 MLKSSGVA
+107 MLKSSGIA

-137 NIANEE
+137 NIANDE

-211 ARTSDGLANQQRV
+211 TRTSDSLANQQRI

-234 AIGSRLIPA
+234 AIGSRLVQA

-248 TAVGKFTN
+248 TSVGKFTN
-256 GLAEA
+256 GLAGA

-304 VQSYT
+304 TTAYAAAQAILNDYLAAGTVAEWAEAGGMSAKAVITGVLTGKIGLAT
-309 AAQSLA
+309 AAQ
-315 TTAAE
+315 
-320 LATSSTKKKTIAEIL
+320 
-335 EAGAISAKEAATIA
+335 
-349 LTGKMSL
+349 M
-356 ATRAQLLWNAAI
+356 LWNAAI
-368 KASPLMV
+368 KANPIMV
-375 AAAAIG
+375 AVSAIG
-381 AFVGSVVLLD
+381 AFVGGVVLLD

-411 REESKRLK
+411 QEESKRLN

-431 MGEELSVQE
+431 MGEELSMQE

-445 LADELMRM
+445 LSDELMRM

-482 VSFDEQTGAVN
+482 ISFDEQTGAVN
-493 MSADAIKVWIEN
+493 MSADAIKEWIAN

-512 QSLADSYAGAIE
+512 QSLAKAYAEAIE
-524 TQATAEKNLKNA
+524 TQASAEANLKNA
-536 QEARLLAYDRL
+536 QDALALAYERL
-547 SPKEKEVMQ
+547 TPKQKETIQ
-556 QYQSSTNITRELA
+556 QYQSATTISRELA
-569 TSYAAVLEKM
+569 TAYGQVLQKLQ
-579 RPYETEVERAT
+579 PYESAVESAT

-656 VTGLFNTLGEES
+656 VTGLFNTLGDES

-677 AIDSQLAWQQRYSDN
+677 AIDSQLSWQQRYSDN
-692 LANLQGRNIAGIGE
+692 LANLHHGLPTVRRTAPIIW
-706 FASRFA
+706 RRL
-712 DGTQESAN
+712 
-720 YVASFAQ
+720 
-727 LSDDE
+727 LS
-732 LQIVMDKM
+732 
-740 SEVGANT
+740 SPT
-747 DTIASAIAD
+747 
-756 MNAECDP
+756 
-763 EWQKFKKSV
+763 
-772 DEAIES
+772 
-778 LNQSEAARTSA
+778 TS
-789 YETGM
+789 
-794 AAARGLNSA
+794 
-803 YPIYKSAVDRY
+803 
-814 NRLVVGGLT
+814 
-823 RAGGGISGSFAK
+823 
-835 GLSYVPYDG
+835 
-844 FIAEL
+844 
-849 HKGER
+849 
-854 VLTAKE
+854 
-860 AAAYNDL
+860 
-867 AKTIDHPTEQ
+867 
-877 YSILQQSSSAAAT
+877 
-890 ADYSGIVTLLQ
+890 
-901 KYLPKIGTGGVYL
+901 
-914 DKHTLI
+914 
-920 GEMAPEMNDEFGR
+920 
-933 IAALQERSTANA
+933 

>member
-1 MADGSL
+1 M
-7 LFDTHID
+7 FDTHID
-14 GSGFNSGVSKLGGS
+14 GSGFEDGVNKLGGS
-28 AKKGLT
+28 AKKGLS
-34 AVSGI
+34 AVSKI

-45 SAVAK
+45 SAVIKTGA
-50 AAMECVNLASDLQE
+50 ECVNLASDLEE

-74 ESAGTINDWSRQA
+74 KSSGTINDWSRQA
-87 ANAFGLSELSA
+87 ATAFGMSELSA
-98 KQYTGTMGA
+98 KQYTGTLGA

-115 DEAIVQMSTDL
+115 DDAIVQMSTDL

-137 NIANEE
+137 NLANED

-179 IEKSYSAMTQAE
+179 IKKSYSAMTQAE

-211 ARTSDGLANQQRV
+211 ARTSDSLANQQRV

-234 AIGSRLIPA
+234 AIGSRLVPA

-256 GLAEA
+256 GLAGA
-261 IDERGIRGAITY
+261 LDERGIRGAITY
-273 IRTEMP
+273 IRTEFP

-291 YGSLLVIKTVQKA
+291 YGALLVIKTVQKA
-304 VQSYT
+304 VNTFQKSQVQLALAMMGTSEAALLESGALTAKEIIVGVLTKKISLAT
-309 AAQSLA
+309 AAQA
-315 TTAAE
+315 
-320 LATSSTKKKTIAEIL
+320 
-335 EAGAISAKEAATIA
+335 
-349 LTGKMSL
+349 
-356 ATRAQLLWNAAI
+356 LWN
-368 KASPLMV
+368 KVMLASPVMI

-381 AFVGSVVLLD
+381 ALIGGVVLLD

-411 REESKRLK
+411 QEESKRLN

-431 MGEELSVQE
+431 MGEELSMQE
-440 ESALS
+440 ESAFS

-482 VSFDEQTGAVN
+482 ISFDEQTGAVN

-569 TSYAAVLEKM
+569 TAYAVILAKLQ
-579 RPYETEVERAT
+579 PYESAVESAT

-616 TTQVVGESFQE
+616 TTQAVGESFQE

-692 LANLQGRNIAGIGE
+692 LANLQSRNIDGIGE
-706 FASRFA
+706 FASKFS
-712 DGTQESAN
+712 DGTTQSAN
-720 YVASFAQ
+720 YLASFAN
-727 LSDDE
+727 LSDE
-732 LQIVMDKM
+732 QLKIVMEKM
-740 SEVGANT
+740 GEVSDNT

-763 EWQKFKKSV
+763 EWQKFKKAV
-772 DEAIES
+772 DEAIAS
-778 LNQSEAARTSA
+778 LNQSEAARSSA
-789 YETGM
+789 YETGR
-794 AAARGLNSA
+794 AAASGLNSA

-814 NRLVVGGLT
+814 NRLVIGGFT
-823 RAGGGISGSFAK
+823 RFGGGISGSHAN
-835 GLSYVPYDG
+835 GLAYVPYDG
-844 FIAEL
+844 YLAEL

-920 GEMAPEMNDEFGR
+920 GEMAPGMNDEFGR
-933 IAALQERSTANA
+933 VAALQERSTANA